1 MYTTTPPA
9 TEVTTE
15 PTSEPLTVTEAKTHL
30 NLATDD
36 TSHDT
41 LLTQLIAAARL
52 QFEIDT
58 NTALIVRT
66 VRTKLPEFATFQVPR
81 TPLVAVTSVTYYDAN
96 NALQTLAS
104 SKYSVDTAR
113 GLIRFDDDTYPAV
126 YDRWDAVWIVY
137 TIGKAAASTN
147 VDALSKS
154 AMLLLVGHY
163 FENRDMLMADGMSN
177 MVAYERICRLRHR
190 STYP

>member
-15 PTSEPLTVTEAKTHL
+15 PASEPLTVTEAKTHL
-30 NLATDD
+30 NLASDD

-41 LLTQLIAAARL
+41 LLAQLIAAARL

-58 NTALIVRT
+58 NSAMIVRT
-66 VRTKLPEFATFQVPR
+66 VRTKLAEFATFYVPR
-81 TPLVAVTSVTYYDAN
+81 TPLVSVTSVTYYDSN

-113 GLIRFDDDTYPAV
+113 GMIRFDDDTYPAV
-126 YDRWDAVWIVY
+126 YNRWDAVWIVY
-137 TIGKAAASTN
+137 TIGKASASTN

-163 FENRDMLMADGMSN
+163 FENRDMLMSDSMSG
-177 MVAYERICRLRHR
+177 MVAYERICKLRHR
-190 STYP
+190 GSYP